1 MREVR
6 AAMGGEV
13 LELLNDRAKRLE
25 REAEE
30 RGLAQGIAQGIELG
44 TSNLV
49 ARLKELG
56 VDEGIIDEA
65 METLREKEELASSVE
80 EE

>member
-1 MREVR
+1 
-6 AAMGGEV
+6 MGGEV

-30 RGLAQGIAQGIELG
+30 RGLAQGMAQGIAQGIELG

-65 METLREKEELASSVE
+65 MEILREKEDLASSVE